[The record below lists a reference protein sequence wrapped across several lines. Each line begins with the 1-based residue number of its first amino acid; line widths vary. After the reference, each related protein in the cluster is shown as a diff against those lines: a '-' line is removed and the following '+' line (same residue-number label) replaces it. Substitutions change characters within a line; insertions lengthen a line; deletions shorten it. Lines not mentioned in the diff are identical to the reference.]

1 MKTGQQL
8 RILSLNG
15 LSDAAILKE
24 KKYWNTFYHDFTDY
38 LLYDRDLYDNYVSA
52 CVRILRAFFNFL
64 KKDLMLN
71 VGDFHYRFYVL
82 EEEIETLV
90 IYPERLN
97 FLISNK
103 EFENT
108 LPLHL
113 KRTKDLFVFGCTV
126 ALRYSDLM
134 NLHASNFCFVNNNW
148 YLTTVSKKTTTLVRV
163 HLPDYAVD
171 ITKRNTLKNGRVFRE
186 ISKAQLNK
194 NIKALVMLANWDE
207 EVNKFRSKRGIP
219 YPIYKDPNTGLKYKF
234 YELVSSHT
242 MRRTAISTM
251 LALGMPETQVRRI
264 SGHCANSKSFHRYV
278 SFSQSFLDNDS
289 KNFFQKLSTQGEI
302 H

>member
-1 MKTGQQL
+1 M
-8 RILSLNG
+8 RILSLTG
-15 LSDAAILKE
+15 LSRVMVLKE
-24 KKYWNTFYHDFTDY
+24 KKYWNTFYHNFTDF
-38 LLYDRDLYDNYVSA
+38 LHHDCDLYDNYVSSIL
-52 CVRILRAFFNFL
+52 RILRAFFNFL
-64 KKDLMLN
+64 NKDQMLN
-71 VGDFHYRFYVL
+71 VGDFHFRFYIL

-90 IYPERLN
+90 IYPDRLN

-103 EFENT
+103 EFENS

-134 NLHASNFCFVNNNW
+134 NLHTSNFCFTNNNW
-148 YLTTVSKKTTTLVRV
+148 YLTTVSKKTATMVRV
-163 HLPDYAVD
+163 HLPDYAVE
-171 ITKRNTLKNGRVFRE
+171 IMKNNTLKNGRIFRE
-186 ISKAQLNK
+186 ISKNQFNI
-194 NIKALVMLANWDE
+194 NIKELVMLANWDE
-207 EVNKFRSKRGIP
+207 EVDKYRSKRGIP
-219 YPIYKDPNTGLKYKF
+219 YPIYKDPHKGLKYKF

-278 SFSQSFLDNDS
+278 NFSQSFLDNDS
-289 KNFFQKLSTQGEI
+289 KNFFQKLASQGEI